1 MVAFFVLSSKF
12 IQTVSKRN
20 LNCGKFNYQIDL
32 QELNSGVYS
41 VIIASKDYNES
52 IRMSKL

>member
-1 MVAFFVLSSKF
+1 MVAFFILSSKF